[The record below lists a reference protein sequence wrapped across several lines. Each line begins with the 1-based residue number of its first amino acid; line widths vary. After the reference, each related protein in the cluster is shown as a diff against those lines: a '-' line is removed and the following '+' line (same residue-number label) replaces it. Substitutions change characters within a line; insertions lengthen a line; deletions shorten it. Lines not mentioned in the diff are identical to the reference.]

1 MLEVEK
7 QMKLTIEQYKALN
20 SGKRSSRKQL
30 EKRVLQNKVRSQA
43 PDPREKNY
51 PEDLEGL
58 TEGERKLMK
67 R

>member
-1 MLEVEK
+1 
-7 QMKLTIEQYKALN
+7 MKLTIEQYKALN
-20 SGKRSSRKQL
+20 SGKRHSRKQL

-67 R
+67 HDERD